1 MALTGQILLAEGMSE
16 KTEKREEDNAGAEDK
31 QGRDDDRPYS
41 SFFRWKR
48 LFIELMPPGSKHE
61 EDAIAVTRLQYR

>member
-1 MALTGQILLAEGMSE
+1 MALTGQILLAEGVSE

-31 QGRDDDRPYS
+31 QGRDEDRPYN

-48 LFIELMPPGSKHE
+48 LFIELMSRGRKHK